1 MKILKRILL
10 ILLLLGFIEILLASL
25 LNDHQHLIEPDPDC
39 LICLVSQT
47 SVSINHHKTVVFN
60 PDIIFYLSEDS
71 FLEPCSHQYFAN
83 FSSRAPPF
91 LAPL

>member
-1 MKILKRILL
+1 MRIFKRILL
-10 ILLLLGFIEILLASL
+10 ILLIFGFIEIQFASL
-25 LNDHQHLIEPDPDC
+25 LDDPQHLIEPDPDC

-47 SVSINHHKTVVFN
+47 SVYINHNTTVVIF
-60 PDIIFYLSEDS
+60 PDIIIYLSEGS